1 MLDGEKLVELL
12 GHASVHGALDDLL
25 SGGGIKA
32 RPKGANTPNLISQE
46 KLGIAFE
53 YRAQADFEESVG
65 TPRSVGKFIL
75 REVDFY
81 ADGVDDFTGFAG
93 KLPFGVV
100 FDTNESGAASVFGA
114 PRKSLAGDDEDG
126 PQHVYCFDG
135 KIVVVKFAVGGRRIE
150 WLRVGLPTN
159 ADRRLGYCA

>member
-1 MLDGEKLVELL
+1 MLDGEKLVGLL

-25 SGGGIKA
+25 SASGIKA
-32 RPKGANTPNLISQE
+32 RPKGADTPNLISQE
-46 KLGIAFE
+46 KFGIAFE

-65 TPRSVGKFIL
+65 TPLSTGKFIL

-81 ADGVDDFTGFAG
+81 DDGVDDFTGFAG

-100 FDTNESGAASVFGA
+100 FATNESGAASVFGA
-114 PRKSLAGDDEDG
+114 PRKSLAGDEEDG
-126 PQHVYCFDG
+126 PQHIYCFDG
-135 KIVVVKFAVGGRRIE
+135 KIVVVKFAVAGKKID

-159 ADRRLGYCA
+159 SDRRLGYCG